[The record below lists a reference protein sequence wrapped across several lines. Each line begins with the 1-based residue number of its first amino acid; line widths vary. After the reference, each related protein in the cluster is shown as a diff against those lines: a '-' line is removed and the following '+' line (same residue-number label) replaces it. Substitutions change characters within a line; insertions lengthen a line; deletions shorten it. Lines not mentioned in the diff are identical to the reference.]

1 MRQAADRERTI
12 VTMSALYGL
21 PPAPPHVPSAGCTWE
36 DRRQHRVIW
45 VFALLSL
52 AAAMG
57 AALAWWAGAGVLLV
71 AVVVWLG
78 CLCGT
83 YLLSMVRLRRCR
95 ARGRTAWTASPEG
108 VRMLG
113 SRELVAWGLAL
124 RLIAAL
130 VPLTVL
136 AALLAGDHVPVLAGG
151 LIGVLGLE
159 AAFYLV
165 RIIYRGGPVRPGILL
180 SPVGVQVTR
189 TDSSGDFLPWDRE
202 PRVTVVSGRVRI
214 ESQGRGLAQF
224 SVWYLPVS
232 CRQLERLLGALGN
245 RPDMQARLG
254 GPEALTMVLDL
265 LEPPRRSTPTPP
277 GLGRV
282 LTPRSATRE
291 AVAALEGLEESALVG
306 GIRERLV
313 GLVNGLCG
321 QVVHRLVRG
330 RAGSQRSLRAGGP
343 PPRPGQGW
351 QPTVSAGRRSTVP

>member
-1 MRQAADRERTI
+1 
-12 VTMSALYGL
+12 MSALYGL
-21 PPAPPHVPSAGCTWE
+21 PHVPPHVPSAGCTWE
-36 DRRQHRVIW
+36 DRRQHRAIW

-180 SPVGVQVTR
+180 SPMGVQVMR

-202 PRVTVVSGRVRI
+202 PRVTAVSGRVRI
-214 ESQGRGLAQF
+214 ESQGRGPVQF

-245 RPDMQARLG
+245 RPDMQVRLG
-254 GPEALTMVLDL
+254 GPEALAMVLGV
-265 LEPPRRSTPTPP
+265 LEPT
-277 GLGRV
+277 
-282 LTPRSATRE
+282 
-291 AVAALEGLEESALVG
+291 EEEYTDSSWTWA
-306 GIRERLV
+306 RPD
-313 GLVNGLCG
+313 
-321 QVVHRLVRG
+321 
-330 RAGSQRSLRAGGP
+330 ASQRH
-343 PPRPGQGW
+343 
-351 QPTVSAGRRSTVP
+351 T

>member
-1 MRQAADRERTI
+1 MGRGAGRLAGALSWHIKIRGTEPGTPRAGPRAWVVRTQGPTEPSAPSLALGGTRVRQAADRERTI

-36 DRRQHRVIW
+36 DRRQHRTIW

-83 YLLSMVRLRRCR
+83 YLLSMVRLSRCR

-159 AAFYLV
+159 VAFYLV
-165 RIIYRGGPVRPGILL
+165 RIVYRGGPVRPGILL
-180 SPVGVQVTR
+180 SPMGVQVTR

-202 PRVTVVSGRVRI
+202 PRVTAVSGRVRI
-214 ESQGRGLAQF
+214 ESQGRGPVQF

-232 CRQLERLLGALGN
+232 YRQLERLLGALGN

-254 GPEALTMVLDL
+254 GPGALTMVLDL
-265 LEPPRRSTPTPP
+265 LEPTEEEYTELLLD
-277 GLGRV
+277 LGA
-282 LTPRSATRE
+282 S
-291 AVAALEGLEESALVG
+291 
-306 GIRERLV
+306 
-313 GLVNGLCG
+313 
-321 QVVHRLVRG
+321 
-330 RAGSQRSLRAGGP
+330 
-343 PPRPGQGW
+343 
-351 QPTVSAGRRSTVP
+351 